1 MLYDYYYPGLYQFCY
16 SYVKSSEIAREIV
29 HDSFVRLWENRDRL
43 DESRSAKNY
52 LFTIS
57 RNQLIKEIR
66 RQMKNPLL
74 RDYIEF
80 AGGIGTDARIMYD
93 YDTFVAGVE
102 KAKMALSPRQRE
114 IYVKNKEEGIP
125 VKEIASELGIGEQV
139 VRNQLSAAL
148 SKVRAVLVRMFGNI
162 DEIII
167 ISIV

>member
-1 MLYDYYYPGLYQFCY
+1 
-16 SYVKSSEIAREIV
+16 
-29 HDSFVRLWENRDRL
+29 
-43 DESRSAKNY
+43 
-52 LFTIS
+52 
-57 RNQLIKEIR
+57 
-66 RQMKNPLL
+66 
-74 RDYIEF
+74 
-80 AGGIGTDARIMYD
+80 MYD

-167 ISIV
+167 ISIVILWEICRKSFSGML